1 MINVE
6 INGKAVEV
14 ERGSTLMDAAHK
26 ADVHIP
32 HFCYHK
38 KLSIAASCRMCLVE
52 VEKAPKP
59 LPACATPAADG
70 MKVHTHSAMAVKA
83 QKGVMEFLLINHPL
97 DCPICDQGGECRLQ
111 DVAMGYGATASRYSE
126 EKRIVMHKDIGALI
140 STREMSRCIHCTRC
154 VRFGQEIAGM
164 MELGMAFRSEHA
176 EIMSFV
182 DSSVDS
188 ELSGNMIDLCPVGAL
203 TSKPF
208 RYTARNWELSRRKAV
223 SPHDGLGS
231 NLAVQVKNNKV
242 MRVTPI
248 ENEAVNECWISDK
261 DRFSYEGLNVPERLT
276 KPMLKQDGKWLEVEW
291 PVALEYVANGLR
303 QITDNDGAEQIAA
316 LATSHSTLEE
326 LYLLQKLMRSM
337 GSGNVDFR
345 LRQSDFSSDGIGT
358 HPHPNLPPE
367 GEGTIVSS
375 LGGASRGFLP
385 WLGMPVAEIN
395 TRDRF
400 LIVGSFLRKD
410 HPLLAQRVRQ
420 AVKKGA
426 QANIVH
432 ASDDDLLM
440 QVANKAIVA
449 PDGML
454 DMLAQILKA
463 LAVEK
468 STALSAEVQNAIEG
482 AQPTESARAIAR
494 SLASGERAAVLL
506 GNFAQQH
513 PQATQIALLAEQI
526 AAVCAAKFGFLGEA
540 ANSVGGYLAGAV
552 PYNNGALFIEKRTS
566 SGRPRD
572 IVQGMNAAQML
583 ASPRKAYVLLNVEPE
598 LDMHDPQQAMIAMY
612 AADMVV
618 ALSAYKHHAT
628 DYADVLLPI
637 APFTETSG
645 TFVNTEGR
653 VQSFKGAVKPLGDA
667 RPAWKVLRVLGNL
680 LDLQGFDYD
689 TSEEVRDAMPSGQG
703 VVEKLNN
710 HIEGVALQ
718 AVTSGNSGGLQ
729 RVSDV
734 PIYSADAVVRRAA
747 SLQKTRDAA
756 TPSVLL
762 HSSELQKLGVKS
774 GDTVK
779 VSQGSASVRL
789 TVQANDK
796 LPAHTARI
804 AAGHPATA
812 GLGAMFGTITVE
824 PMTGDRA

>member
-6 INGKAVEV
+6 IDGKLVET
-14 ERGSTLMDAAHK
+14 ENGSTVMDAAHK
-26 ADVHIP
+26 AGIHIP

-38 KLSIAASCRMCLVE
+38 KLSIAANCRMCLVE

-59 LPACATPAADG
+59 LPACATPATDG
-70 MKVHTHSAMAVKA
+70 MKVHTHSELAVKA

-97 DCPICDQGGECRLQ
+97 DCPICDQGGECMLQ

-126 EKRIVMHKDIGALI
+126 EKRIVMQKNIGALI
-140 STREMSRCIHCTRC
+140 STMEMSRCIQCTRC

-164 MELGMAFRSEHA
+164 MELGMAFRGEHA

-188 ELSGNMIDLCPVGAL
+188 ELAGNMIDLCPVGAL

-208 RYTARNWELSRRKAV
+208 RYTARNWELSRRKSV

-231 NLAVQVKNNKV
+231 NLAVHVKNNKV

-248 ENEAVNECWISDK
+248 ENEDINECWISDR

-276 KPMLKQDGKWLEVEW
+276 KPMLKQGGKWLEVEW
-291 PVALEYVANGLR
+291 PAALEYVAHGLS
-303 QITDNDGAEQIAA
+303 QIVNEHGAAQIAA
-316 LATSHSTLEE
+316 LATPQSTLEE
-326 LYLLQKLMRSM
+326 LYLLQKFMRGL

-345 LRQSDFSSDGIGT
+345 LRQSDFSADGKQV
-358 HPHPNLPPE
+358 N
-367 GEGTIVSS
+367 
-375 LGGASRGFLP
+375 AP
-385 WLGMPVAEIN
+385 WLGMKIAEIN
-395 TRDRF
+395 TRDRL

-420 AVKKGA
+420 AVKHGA

-432 ASDDDLLM
+432 SSNDDLLM
-440 QVANKAIVA
+440 PVANKAIVA
-449 PDGML
+449 PNEL
-454 DMLAQILKA
+454 LNVLAQILKA

-468 STALSAEVQNAIEG
+468 KATPDASVQGVEVGSAA
-482 AQPTESARAIAR
+482 AAIAK

-513 PQATQIALLAEQI
+513 PQAVQLALLAERISALCGAQ
-526 AAVCAAKFGFLGEA
+526 FGYLGEA
-540 ANSVGGYLAGAV
+540 ANTVGGYLAGAV
-552 PYNNGALFIEKRTS
+552 PYGNGALFIEKRIS
-566 SGRPRD
+566 PRRPKD
-572 IVQGMNAAQML
+572 VVQGMNAAQML
-583 ASPRKAYVLLNVEPE
+583 ASPRKAYLLLNVEPE
-598 LDMHDPQQAMIAMY
+598 LDMHDPQQAMTAMR

-645 TFVNTEGR
+645 TFVSSEGR
-653 VQSFKGAVKPLGDA
+653 AQSFKGTVKPLGEA

-680 LDLQGFDYD
+680 LDIQGFEYD
-689 TSEEVRDAMPSGQG
+689 TSEEVRDAMLSGHN
-703 VVEKLNN
+703 VADKLNN
-710 HIEGVALQ
+710 HVEGVAIQ
-718 AVTSGNSGGLQ
+718 AVMSASDAGMQ
-729 RVSDV
+729 RVANV
-734 PIYSADAVVRRAA
+734 PIYSTDAVVRRAA
-747 SLQKTRDAA
+747 SLQKTSDAS
-756 TPSVLL
+756 TPCVKM
-762 HSSELQKLGVKS
+762 HGNELRKLGVQS
-774 GDTVK
+774 GGAVK
-779 VSQGSASVRL
+779 VSQGRATVRL
-789 TVQANDK
+789 EVQADDTM
-796 LPAHTARI
+796 PAGTARV

-812 GLGAMFGTITVE
+812 ELGAMFGTITVE
-824 PMTGDRA
+824 RA